1 MIENKNANRN
11 YSIKETIEVGIVLLG
26 EEVKSVKENR
36 VDLKDSFVKVLSN
49 ELWLINTNIA
59 KYKYSNNKT
68 YDPIRTRKLLIKRG
82 QLNEFESK
90 SKQWGMVLVPLKMYL
105 KNNKVKVLVGL
116 GRGLKR
122 FEKKNLVKEKDLNL
136 ELHREK
142 REYMVK

>member
-1 MIENKNANRN
+1 MIENKNAKRN
-11 YSIKETIEVGIVLLG
+11 YNIKETVETGIVLLG
-26 EEVKSVKENR
+26 EEVKSIKDNR
-36 VDLKDSFVKVLSN
+36 ADLKDSFVKVMN
-49 ELWLINTNIA
+49 HELWLINTNIA
-59 KYKYSNNKT
+59 KYKFSHNPK
-68 YDPIRTRKLLIKRG
+68 YDPIRTRKLLIKRSELT
-82 QLNEFESK
+82 QLESK

-122 FEKKNLVKEKDLNL
+122 FEKKNVDKERDLTL